1 MDMHRPLHLVDRG
14 QGKHLGTFIPMNSFL
29 LPGFV
34 SSKMGV
40 LVAGN
45 KAGSNQATPKRGRN
59 SPFNSLSKSVQ

>member
-1 MDMHRPLHLVDRG
+1 MDMHRPLHLVDRR
-14 QGKHLGTFIPMNSFL
+14 QGKHLGTFIPINSLL

-45 KAGSNQATPKRGRN
+45 KAGGNQAAPQKGEE
-59 SPFNSLSKSVQ
+59 